1 MLNCSYVLETDCIE
15 DKAAKTRTDEAFIGE
30 ISPLF
35 QSEIILQWWTTSF
48 RCDQNLSFNNEL
60 NRIGAITRNGN
71 LPFKIYLNG
80 GVEKL
85 NARKLHTK
93 HMMMKC
99 NEYK

>member
-1 MLNCSYVLETDCIE
+1 MYLELIVCKI
-15 DKAAKTRTDEAFIGE
+15 KQQKHAQHEAFIGE

-48 RCDQNLSFNNEL
+48 RGDQNLSFNNEL